1 MTNSLVNLEYI
12 PYINDQGLLPTELQ
26 GKIGVYAIFDQKKA
40 LQFIGYSRDIY
51 LSLKQHLIRQTQ
63 LCYWLKVYTI
73 ERPSRTILEEIK
85 TAWIAENGTIHQGNQ
100 QENIWNEPIDIRPQ
114 MTAEEKAK
122 FPNLM
127 ELDQSK
133 LLKNVA
139 RRIEKE
145 ILSNLKNRG
154 LTEEFRFNP
163 KRKDDGF
170 LDLK

>member
-26 GKIGVYAIFDQKKA
+26 GKIGVYAIFDQEKT

-51 LSLKQHLIRQTQ
+51 LSLKQHLIRQTH

-73 ERPSRTILEEIK
+73 ERPTRTILAEIK
-85 TAWIAENGTIHQGNQ
+85 TAWIEENSTIPPGNQ
-100 QENIWNEPIDIRPQ
+100 EETKWNDPIDVRPQ
-114 MTAEEKAK
+114 MTEEEKTK

-139 RRIEKE
+139 RRVEKE
-145 ILSNLKNRG
+145 ILSTLKTRG
-154 LTEEFRFNP
+154 LTEELRFNP